1 MDLNISHDWK
11 AVVYRGIESEEL
23 DFKAAQ
29 NWTKLKRSAKGKF
42 VRHCLALANTKGGY
56 IVVGVGE
63 NKAGKPVDY
72 TGLTEEESHSFDPST
87 VGSFINNYT
96 EPAIDFTIERPIID
110 GKRYVIFV
118 VRRFSDIPHVC
129 SNNCESELQQGAFY
143 IRTAEAASR
152 VAVRASEVHG
162 LIQRALRNQRQT
174 LGRML
179 RGILYEH
186 EDVDFKEDENL
197 FKEQRKASRNLLMRK
212 KNISAKESRRIC
224 FELSVRPEKFQDRRF
239 TVSEIKRALDEALV
253 FYPDANFINGDDLQ
267 NSFFTNTAIR
277 MISNRHAKGW
287 QAFKSGYFHYLSFF
301 HDGVKSLKYQHL
313 IKFFTAAIYF
323 ISEYYSVLG
332 FDTEE
337 LCIEVRYSNIE
348 GIALGGIGK
357 IKANSEVNIYSC
369 KIPIIDVKM
378 NRTAPDLASGVV
390 QHAARII
397 RDVCE
402 RFNLPDG
409 KHVNLEENIKNFLE
423 KR

>member
-1 MDLNISHDWK
+1 MNLNISHDWK
-11 AVVYRGIESEEL
+11 SVVYRGIESEEI
-23 DFKAAQ
+23 DYKAAQ
-29 NWTKLKRSAKGKF
+29 NWTKLKRSGKAKF

-63 NKAGKPVDY
+63 NKAGKPVEY
-72 TGLTEEESHSFDPST
+72 TGLTEEESHSFDPSII
-87 VGSFINNYT
+87 GSFINNYT
-96 EPAIDFTIERPIID
+96 DPAIDFTIERPIVEE
-110 GKRYVIFV
+110 KRYVIFV
-118 VRRFSDIPHVC
+118 VRRFNDIPHVC
-129 SNNCESELQQGAFY
+129 SSHCEDELQQGGFY

-152 VAVRASEVHG
+152 LAFRASEVHA
-162 LIQRALRNQRQT
+162 LIQRSLRNQRQT

-179 RGILYEH
+179 RGILYEND
-186 EDVDFKEDENL
+186 DVNFKDSDNL
-197 FKEQRKASRNLLMRK
+197 FKEQRIATRELLLRK
-212 KNISAKESRRIC
+212 KNISVKENNRIC
-224 FELSVRPEKFQDRRF
+224 FELTVSPAKFQERRF

-253 FYPDANFINGDDLQ
+253 FYPDANFINGDDLR

-287 QAFKSGYFHYLSFF
+287 QAFKSGYFHYISYF

-313 IKFFTAAIYF
+313 IKFFTAAVYF
-323 ISEYYSVLG
+323 ISEYYTILG

-337 LCIEVRYSNIE
+337 LNITVKYHNIE
-348 GIALGGIGK
+348 NIALGGIGK
-357 IKANSEVNIYSC
+357 VKQNSEENIYSC
-369 KIPIIDVKM
+369 KIPEIDVKM
-378 NRTAPDLASGVV
+378 QRTAPDLDSGIV

-409 KHVNLEENIKNFLE
+409 KHINLEENIKNFLE

>member
-29 NWTKLKRSAKGKF
+29 NWTKLKRSSKAKF
-42 VRHCLALANTKGGY
+42 VRHCLAMANTKGGY

-63 NKAGKPVDY
+63 DKAGKPVDY
-72 TGLTEEESHSFDPST
+72 TGLTEAESHSFDPSI

-96 EPAIDFTIERPIID
+96 EPAIDFTIERPVID
-110 GKRYVIFV
+110 GKCFVVFV
-118 VRRFSDIPHVC
+118 VRRFADIPHVC
-129 SNNCESELQQGAFY
+129 SNHCDKELQQGAFY

-152 VAVRASEVHG
+152 VAVRASEVHN
-162 LIQRALRNQRQT
+162 LVQRALRNQRRT

-179 RGILYEH
+179 RGILYEN
-186 EDVDFKEDENL
+186 EDVNINDSANL
-197 FKEQRKASRNLLMRK
+197 FKDQCRASRDLLMRK
-212 KNISAKESRRIC
+212 KNVSFKDNDRIS
-224 FELSVRPEKFQDRRF
+224 FELTVRPSNFKERRF
-239 TVSEIKRALDEALV
+239 TVSEIKRALDEALI
-253 FYPDANFINGDDLQ
+253 FYPDANFINGEDLK

-277 MISNRHAKGW
+277 MISSRHAKGW

-301 HDGVKSLKYQHL
+301 HGGVKSLKYQHL

-332 FDTEE
+332 LDTEE
-337 LCIEVRYSNIE
+337 LCIEIKYKNIE
-348 GIALGGIGK
+348 EISLGGVSK
-357 IKANSEVNIYSC
+357 IKATSEDDVYSC
-369 KIPIIDVKM
+369 KIPIIDVVM
-378 NRTAPDLASGVV
+378 NRTAPDLSSGVV
-390 QHAARII
+390 AHTARII

-402 RFNLPDG
+402 RFNLPDS
-409 KHVNLEENIKNFLE
+409 KHINLEENIKNFLE